1 VRRKDLG
8 WLTFIVLL
16 TAVAVWIN
24 FAPRAASQA
33 STAASASPSGSASP
47 SASADA
53 AAASP
58 SPAAAT
64 EPVRQVWLGRDVHT
78 RLGLDLRGGTQVL
91 LRSRDPNITPE
102 RLEQARGVIERRVNG
117 LGLNEPNVQ
126 TSGTDRIIVELPEV
140 ASPEQA
146 LETIRSTG
154 RLEFI
159 DPQGQQLPTGQ
170 LVRTDLSPNPSLNTN
185 DALGGTGTVSG
196 TETLTDTANIT
207 ASAELQA
214 ALSGP
219 LYTVIADGAELDT
232 GSVQPATDEV
242 GTPAVAFSF
251 TGNSAQSLQAFTSQ
265 NVGNPLSIVLDNRV
279 VSTATIN
286 STLPGSGQIT
296 TGTVQGRDQLLNL
309 LRYGSLPVAFDVENS
324 RIVSPTLGQE
334 SINAS
339 LLAGIIG
346 LSAVALF
353 MILYYRLP
361 GVVAVVALL
370 IYTALSFALY
380 RLIPVTLTLAGIAG
394 FILSIGLAVDGNVL
408 IFARLKE
415 ELRRGRS
422 LPSAV
427 EEGFHH
433 AWPSIRD
440 SNVATLITTAIL
452 YWFGSNFGV
461 SIIRGFAITLGLGVL
476 LSLFTAVVVTRT
488 FLRLLVRSGGFR
500 RHWWYAVEE
509 PTQPGGT
516 TRTRLA

>member
-1 VRRKDLG
+1 
-8 WLTFIVLL
+8 
-16 TAVAVWIN
+16 
-24 FAPRAASQA
+24 
-33 STAASASPSGSASP
+33 
-47 SASADA
+47 
-53 AAASP
+53 
-58 SPAAAT
+58 
-64 EPVRQVWLGRDVHT
+64 
-78 RLGLDLRGGTQVL
+78 
-91 LRSRDPNITPE
+91 
-102 RLEQARGVIERRVNG
+102 
-117 LGLNEPNVQ
+117 
-126 TSGTDRIIVELPEV
+126 
-140 ASPEQA
+140 
-146 LETIRSTG
+146 
-154 RLEFI
+154 
-159 DPQGQQLPTGQ
+159 
-170 LVRTDLSPNPSLNTN
+170 
-185 DALGGTGTVSG
+185 
-196 TETLTDTANIT
+196 LTDTANIT

-219 LYTVIADGAELDT
+219 LYTVVADGAELDT
-232 GSVQPATDEV
+232 GSVQPTTDEV

-251 TGNSAQSLQAFTSQ
+251 TGDSAQSLQSFTSQ
-265 NVGNPLSIVLDNRV
+265 NVGRPLSIVLDNRV
-279 VSTATIN
+279 VSSATIN

-353 MILYYRLP
+353 MLLYYRLP

-422 LPSAV
+422 LPAAV
-427 EEGFHH
+427 EEGFRH

-461 SIIRGFAITLGLGVL
+461 SIIRGFAITLGLGVM

-488 FLRLLVRSGGFR
+488 FLRLLVRSGAFR
-500 RHWWYAVEE
+500 SRWWYAVEE

-516 TRTRLA
+516 AQARIA